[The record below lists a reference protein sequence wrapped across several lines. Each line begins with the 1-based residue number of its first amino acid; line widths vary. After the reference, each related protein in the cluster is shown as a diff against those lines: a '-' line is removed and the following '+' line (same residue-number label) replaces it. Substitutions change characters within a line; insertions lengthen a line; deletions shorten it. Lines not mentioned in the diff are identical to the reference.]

1 MRSASSLKARALD
14 VGAELVEGFAMP
26 AILDL
31 KQLSRPEKVSL
42 MEQIWQDLS
51 ADDQEVESPSWHE
64 KVLADRLAKVEEGHA
79 IFLTIEEVEA
89 RLASKCS

>member
-1 MRSASSLKARALD
+1 MQRVKARVLD
-14 VGAELVEGFAMP
+14 VGAGVVESSAMP

-31 KQLSRPEKVSL
+31 KRLSRPEKVSL

-51 ADDQEVESPSWHE
+51 ADEQEVESPLWHE
-64 KVLADRLAKVEEGHA
+64 EVLADRLAKVEEGHA